1 MSEGEDQALDAF
13 NDEEV
18 ERMMEERRV
27 RLEAVKENIITA
39 QKRQKDQYDRKHSN
53 PEVFAVGALVL
64 KKDFTRKKRA
74 GGKLD
79 HRWTGPYKITSAIGR
94 GLFRL
99 QMVED
104 PTKFVARVNGV
115 HLKKYLLQKVWKLH
129 NNV

>member
-1 MSEGEDQALDAF
+1 M
-13 NDEEV
+13 
-18 ERMMEERRV
+18 
-27 RLEAVKENIITA
+27 RLEAVKENIIPA
-39 QKRQKDQYDRKHSN
+39 QKRQKDQYDCKHSN